1 MDRIGPVTDEPVL
14 EPQADEEE
22 QAPPPLDPEVEA
34 RRVAAMSF
42 VRRLGDPVLKS
53 RATEVDRFDDSLK
66 GQVARM
72 AGLMQDAIGLGLA
85 APQLGISQRLLVYR
99 VGPDAPV
106 IALANP
112 ELEWVS
118 KDQEIFDEGC
128 LSIPGITVDVERPV
142 HVRVRAV
149 DEEGETRLVEASGL
163 EARVIQHE
171 MDHLD
176 GVLILD
182 RTSRDQRKQAMRA
195 LREEARAAPLGVA

>member
-1 MDRIGPVTDEPVL
+1 MGD
-14 EPQADEEE
+14 EPQAPPPELQEED
-22 QAPPPLDPEVEA
+22 APPPLDPEVEA

-99 VGPDAPV
+99 VGPDAPI

-112 ELEWVS
+112 EVEWKS
-118 KDQEIFDEGC
+118 DDEETFEEGC
-128 LSIPGITVDVERPV
+128 LSIPGVVVDVDRPV
-142 HVRVRAV
+142 HVRVRAL
-149 DEEGETRLVEASGL
+149 DEEGEERLVEASGL

-171 MDHLD
+171 LDHLD

-182 RTSRDQRKQAMRA
+182 RTSREQRREAMKA
-195 LREEARAAPLGVA
+195 LREAERERSEQAA